1 MARLKAV
8 PLSKARGATASEE
21 MSFWLA
27 ERAILKYPLD
37 NFIPLLNT
45 EAATSVL
52 AERESS

>member
-1 MARLKAV
+1 MGRLKAV

-37 NFIPLLNT
+37 NFTPLLNT